1 MTSEK
6 SADEVF
12 ESLNGFD
19 EIAIEKAFGEVTS
32 LKDKPMMF
40 LRALLFIETRREG
53 KKDNEAK
60 QVAMNATMKQLTDYF
75 RGDEDLEA
83 GEA

>member
-6 SADEVF
+6 TADEVF

-19 EIAIEKAFGEVTS
+19 EIAIEKAFGEITS

-40 LRALLFIETRREG
+40 LRALLFTEHRREG
-53 KKDNEAK
+53 KTDKEAK
-60 QVAMNATMKQLTDYF
+60 QAAMDATMRELTDYF
-75 RGDEDLEA
+75 RADEDIDA